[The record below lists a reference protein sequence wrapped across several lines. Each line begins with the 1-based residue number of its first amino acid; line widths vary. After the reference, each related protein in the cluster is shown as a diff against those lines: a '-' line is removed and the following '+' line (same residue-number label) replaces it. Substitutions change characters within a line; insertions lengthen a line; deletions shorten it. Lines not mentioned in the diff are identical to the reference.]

1 MPVRY
6 DRRGG
11 PGRGG
16 RALLTLGAL
25 LALAA
30 PAHAQTTDTL
40 TQASLEVYLQCHDGR
55 ACDMQYFRQ
64 ELTFVNWM
72 LEPQDADVHIIVT
85 TQHTGGGGRRF
96 SIEFL
101 GRDSFDGQDEEL
113 SYTSDATD
121 TSDETR
127 RGLLREI
134 KLGLVPYLLA
144 TPVARNLDVVYE
156 APAGA
161 PAVTMSPAQDPWKGW
176 VFRVSGGGSARGE
189 SSIRRYSYNGNF
201 SASRITHQWRVR
213 WQMSGSKQHQEYD
226 ATEEQITGAD
236 TTTYDTTY
244 ITEQHSYST
253 SGFAAYS
260 LATHWSVGA
269 RAGAS
274 SASFTNRKL
283 VLEGG
288 PALEYSIFPYEEASR
303 RQLLLVY
310 QLTASHVEYDE
321 RTIFNKLQESLVR
334 ESLTFSLDA
343 TQPWGDAGGAL
354 HASHYLK
361 DPTDLYSFGFYGR
374 LGLRIVRGL
383 DLNLH
388 GNVDLVRDQL
398 YLPAESQSVT
408 DILLQRQQLATDYQ
422 YNLSVGLSFRFGS
435 KFNNVVNPRLG
446 ELN

>member
-1 MPVRY
+1 MSVPHHT
-6 DRRGG
+6 GTG
-11 PGRGG
+11 AGRGG
-16 RALLTLGAL
+16 RALFALGAL
-25 LALAA
+25 LAFAA
-30 PAHAQTTDTL
+30 PAKGQTTDTL
-40 TQASLEVYLQCHDGR
+40 TQASLEVYLQCHNGR
-55 ACDMQYFRQ
+55 ACDMRYFRQ

-85 TQHTGGGGRRF
+85 TQHTGGGGLRF

-101 GRDSFDGQDEEL
+101 GRDGFSGQDEEL

-144 TPVARNLDVVYE
+144 TPVARNLDVVYQ

-161 PAVTMSPAQDPWKGW
+161 PSVTTLPSQDPWKGW

-201 SASRITHQWRVR
+201 TASRTTDEWRIR
-213 WQMSGSKQHQEYD
+213 WRMAGSKQHQEYD
-226 ATEEQITGAD
+226 ATEQQISGAD
-236 TTTYDTTY
+236 TTVYDTTY
-244 ITEQHSYST
+244 VTEQHAYST
-253 SGFAAYS
+253 AAFAAYS
-260 LATHWSVGA
+260 LAAHWSLGA
-269 RAGAS
+269 SAGAS

-283 VLEGG
+283 VLEAG
-288 PALEYSIFPYEEASR
+288 PALEYSIFPYEEASS

-310 QLTASHVEYDE
+310 QLTASQVKYDE
-321 RTIFNKLQESLVR
+321 RTIFNKLQENLLR
-334 ESLTFSLDA
+334 ESLSLSLDA

-361 DPTDLYSFGFYGR
+361 DPTDLYSLGFYGR
-374 LGLRIVRGL
+374 LGLRIFRGL

-422 YNLSVGLSFRFGS
+422 YSLSVGLSYRFGS
-435 KFNNVVNPRLG
+435 KFNNIVNPRLG